1 MNKIKKIIIFSNP
14 ECDYNFEYAKK
25 IADLAKKSDIKVY
38 VDEKYRKELEGFEID
53 FIEEKDIISLNADIA
68 ISLGGDGS
76 MLDVSEK
83 TATSACP
90 VLGINLGN
98 LGFLTALEKSE
109 FSKLSDIFLGNYEI
123 EERMMLCAKI
133 EDGDFTKT
141 LHVLNE
147 IIISSAVCAIIT
159 EIELKCDNSVAV
171 RCSSDGI
178 IIASPTGSTAYS
190 LSAGGPI
197 IDPNME
203 AICVTPICPH
213 SLTARPLVFNSDA
226 TLSVCGRTKDHKNNG
241 MLVTPDGK
249 DGIPVSQNAKISVT
263 RSPLKTKLVKVNQNR
278 FFDILS
284 TKMYKK

>member
-14 ECDYNFEYAKK
+14 ERDIDFEYAKK
-25 IADLAKKSDIKVY
+25 IIKLSRDFGISVYTDIKFKDSIGEADVSF
-38 VDEKYRKELEGFEID
+38 VKEEQLLTVG
-53 FIEEKDIISLNADIA
+53 ADIA

-76 MLDVSEK
+76 MLDACEK
-83 TATSACP
+83 TAQTSCP

-109 FSKLSDIFLGNYEI
+109 FDRLSDIFAGNYGI
-123 EERMMLCAKI
+123 EERMMLSAEIK
-133 EDGDFTKT
+133 DGDFSKT
-141 LHVLNE
+141 VHVLNE
-147 IIISSAVCAIIT
+147 IIISSSVCAKIT
-159 EIELKCDNSVAV
+159 EIELKCDNSVAMQ
-171 RCSSDGI
+171 CSSDGM

-213 SLTARPLVFNSDA
+213 SLTARPLVFGADA
-226 TLSVCGRTKDHKNNG
+226 KLSVCGKTKDKNNSG
-241 MLVTPDGK
+241 ILVTPDGK
-249 DGIPVSQNAKISVT
+249 DGIPVSENAEIT
-263 RSPLKTKLVKVNQNR
+263 IARSPLKTKLVKVNQNR

>member
-1 MNKIKKIIIFSNP
+1 MNKIKKIVIFSNP
-14 ECDYNFEYAKK
+14 ERDVNFEYAKK
-25 IADLAKKSDIKVY
+25 IIKLSDDFGISVYTDIKFKDDIGEQSVNF
-38 VDEKYRKELEGFEID
+38 V
-53 FIEEKDIISLNADIA
+53 EEEQLLAIGADIA

-76 MLDVSEK
+76 MLDACEK
-83 TATSACP
+83 TAQTSCP

-109 FSKLSDIFLGNYEI
+109 FDLLSDIFAGNYEI
-123 EERMMLCAKI
+123 EERMMLSAKI
-133 EDGDFTKT
+133 EDGDFFKT
-141 LHVLNE
+141 VHVLNE
-147 IIISSAVCAIIT
+147 IIITSSVCAKIT
-159 EIELKCDNSVAV
+159 EIELKCDNSVAMQ
-171 RCSSDGI
+171 CSSDGM

-197 IDPNME
+197 VDPNME

-213 SLTARPLVFNSDA
+213 SLTARPLVFGAGA
-226 TLSVCGRTKDHKNNG
+226 TLSVRGKTKDKNNSG
-241 MLVTPDGK
+241 ILVTPDGK
-249 DGIPVSQNAKISVT
+249 DGIPVSENAKITIT

>member
-14 ECDYNFEYAKK
+14 ERDQNFEYAKN
-25 IADLAKKSDIKVY
+25 IASLAKEFDIKVY
-38 VDEKYRKELEGFEID
+38 TDKKFKNELDGFNIR
-53 FIEEKDIISLNADIA
+53 FIEENDLASLGADIA

-76 MLDVSEK
+76 MLDVCEK
-83 TATSACP
+83 TAASACP

-123 EERMMLCAKI
+123 EERMMLSAKI
-133 EDGDFTKT
+133 EDGQFSKT

-147 IIISSAVCAIIT
+147 IIINSAVCAKIT

-213 SLTARPLVFNSDA
+213 SLTARPLVFNPNA
-226 TLSVCGRTKDHKNNG
+226 TLSVRGMTKDKNNSG
-241 MLVTPDGK
+241 ILVTPDGK
-249 DGIPVSQNAKISVT
+249 EGIPVSRNARITVT

>member
-14 ECDYNFEYAKK
+14 ERDQNFEYAKN
-25 IADLAKKSDIKVY
+25 IASLAKDFGIEVY
-38 VDEKYRKELEGFEID
+38 TDKKFENEFDGFEVK
-53 FIEEKDIISLNADIA
+53 FIEESDIASICADIA

-76 MLDVSEK
+76 MLDACEK
-83 TATSACP
+83 TAASDCP

-109 FSKLSDIFLGNYEI
+109 FSKLSDIFLGSYEI
-123 EERMMLCAKI
+123 EERMMLAAQI
-133 EDGDFTKT
+133 EDGEFSKT

-147 IIISSAVCAIIT
+147 IIISSTVCAKIT
-159 EIELKCDNSVAV
+159 EIELKCDKSVAV

-213 SLTARPLVFNSDA
+213 SLTARPIVFNPSV
-226 TLSVCGRTKDHKNNG
+226 TLSVCGMTKDKSNSG
-241 MLVTPDGK
+241 ILVTPDGK
-249 DGIPVSQNAKISVT
+249 EGIPVSRNAKITVT